1 MTTAWAWLMRGQ
13 VAAAIRANAA
23 GTLLGAMAVIG
34 VPWLLVSAARGR
46 WLPGSPNAAVA
57 AAIAAIVT
65 LVAILQWG
73 WRLLGG

>member
-13 VAAAIRANAA
+13 VAAALRSNAA
-23 GTLLGAMAVIG
+23 GALLGMLALAG

-46 WLPGSPNAAVA
+46 WLPCTPGPVA
-57 AAIAAIVT
+57 AAWMAVALVLIALI
-65 LVAILQWG
+65 QWG